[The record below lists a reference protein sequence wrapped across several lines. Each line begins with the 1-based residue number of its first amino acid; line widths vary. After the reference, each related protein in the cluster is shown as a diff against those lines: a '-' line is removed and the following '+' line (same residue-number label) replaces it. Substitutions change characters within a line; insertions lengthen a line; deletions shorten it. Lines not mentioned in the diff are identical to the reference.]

1 MAGAPS
7 GRYREGVGVGL
18 ESKLSGVLGER
29 TAKAIGSSFGYTL
42 VGQLLAHYPR
52 RYATRGELTSIS
64 GVPIGDMVTLVA
76 EVVSVST
83 RGMRQKKGSVL
94 EVTISD
100 GTGLVTLTFF
110 NQAWRSKD
118 LVPGAQGIFA
128 GKVGIY
134 RGERQLAHPDY
145 ELFEPTER
153 TEAQSEEWAKRPIPL
168 YPATAKIAS
177 WQLAK
182 AIGVV
187 LDVVE
192 GIPEPV
198 PADIALAEG
207 LIPAAVALEQIHRP
221 AETSQWEVARE
232 TLRFHEAFVLQCALV
247 QRRTKA
253 QRLSSPAR
261 PSGPETEA
269 FLASLPF
276 SLTEDQQSV
285 LREIHRDMSAGHPM
299 NRLVQGEVGSG
310 KTVVAV
316 AAMVSVASTG
326 GQTALLAPT
335 EVLAW
340 QHYRSIV
347 TTLGPD
353 RAAQLK
359 PVLLTGSLNAVDTKK
374 SLLAAA
380 SGASAIVVGTHALL
394 SDRVSFADLGLV
406 VIDEQH
412 RFGVDQRDALRQK
425 GSHPHVMV
433 LTATPIPRT
442 VAMTVFGD
450 LDVSTIRSLPSGRQ
464 PISTHVVALED
475 TPGWYPRVWQ
485 RLGEEVA
492 SGRQGFIVAPA
503 IEASDLEEDTE
514 LEQEATTRPLASVMD
529 TLPMVRALPELAG
542 FRIEAVHGSLP
553 ALEKDAVMQAFA
565 AGDIDVL
572 VATTVI
578 EVGIDVPNASVMVI
592 LDADRFGISQL
603 HQLRGRVGRGGHPGV
618 CLLVTH
624 CPPETT
630 ARARVDAVASTV
642 DGFELAAIDMEL
654 RSEGDVL
661 GQRQSGRRS
670 GLRLLRV
677 THDGELIERARDY
690 ASAVIGEDPEL
701 ENHPALAADMARR
714 IDDASADYMAKN

>member
-1 MAGAPS
+1 MPS

-198 PADIALAEG
+198 PGEIALAEG

-221 AETSQWEVARE
+221 AETSEWERARE

-247 QRRTKA
+247 QRRTRA
-253 QRLSSPAR
+253 QTLTSPSR

-269 FLASLPF
+269 FLSSLPF
-276 SLTEDQQSV
+276 SLTEDQQIV
-285 LREIHRDMSAGHPM
+285 LREIHQDMSAGHPM

-316 AAMVSVASTG
+316 AAMVSVASSG

-347 TTLGPD
+347 TTLGPE

-359 PVLLTGSLNAVDTKK
+359 PVLLTGSLNSVDTKK

-503 IEASDLEEDTE
+503 IDASDLEEDTE
-514 LEQEATTRPLASVMD
+514 LEEEATTRPLASVMD

-553 ALEKDAVMQAFA
+553 ALEKDRVMQAFA

-603 HQLRGRVGRGGHPGV
+603 HQLRGRVGRGGYPGV

-624 CPPETT
+624 CLPETT

-642 DGFELAAIDMEL
+642 DGFELAAIDLEL

-701 ENHPALAADMARR
+701 ENHRALAADMARR
-714 IDDASADYMAKN
+714 VDDASADYMAKN